1 MVTSNLA
8 ILSAIT
14 CHKWEWPGSL
24 FHWLSL
30 VLTQRAT
37 MATGEDPPGK
47 SVPWSGQKMKLKYLI
62 LVESHA
68 PGRVPWVD
76 TGYVWLGMDLV
87 MPAPP
92 NRTAGCG
99 AYHVGKFYT
108 LCRVKLIRSTTRS
121 TWRMSN
127 KACRVMSEPQV
138 GCGMVTSCVFSA
150 PLWSFLGVFLMCA
163 RLVAILY

>member
-14 CHKWEWPGSL
+14 CYKWEWPGSL

-47 SVPWSGQKMKLKYLI
+47 SVPWSGQKIKLKYLI

-92 NRTAGCG
+92 NRMAGCG

-108 LCRVKLIRSTTRS
+108 LCRAKPIWSTIGSTGGCRIRRVGLCPNPKLPVAWGLTT
-121 TWRMSN
+121 
-127 KACRVMSEPQV
+127 
-138 GCGMVTSCVFSA
+138 
-150 PLWSFLGVFLMCA
+150 SFLIFS
-163 RLVAILY
+163 